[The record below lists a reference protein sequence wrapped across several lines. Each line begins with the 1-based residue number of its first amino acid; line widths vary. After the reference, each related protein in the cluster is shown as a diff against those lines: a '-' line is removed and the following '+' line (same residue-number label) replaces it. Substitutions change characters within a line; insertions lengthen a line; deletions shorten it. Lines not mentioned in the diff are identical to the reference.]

1 MTGRISSSTFMQYFN
16 QLTELKTN
24 YSQRKPPAEI
34 KTNSCCECIIHC
46 LMRHSCILHTV
57 SRE

>member
-1 MTGRISSSTFMQYFN
+1 LMTGRISSSTFMRYFN

-24 YSQRKPPAEI
+24 YSQRKPPVEI

-46 LMRHSCILHTV
+46 L
-57 SRE
+57 